1 MDPVERVRQLR
12 KALLQVPRA
21 QELEEATLVLR
32 GCLVPR
38 EQPQPLLAPPALDLA
53 PTLHRHPLRR
63 PEPRSSPQ
71 PKLQLL
77 LERDRIV
84 VLAVLGAEDQG
95 DVASLG
101 SRDQFLERA
110 RTLLELL
117 CVTLLE
123 LVPFLRIAQTIS

>member
-1 MDPVERVRQLR
+1 MRQLG
-12 KALLQVPRA
+12 KALLQAPRA

-32 GCLVPR
+32 GRLAPC

-53 PTLHRHPLRR
+53 PTLHRHPLRLA
-63 PEPRSSPQ
+63 EPRSSPQ

-95 DVASLG
+95 DCGQLSVVRSFETASG
-101 SRDQFLERA
+101 SRER
-110 RTLLELL
+110 RID
-117 CVTLLE
+117 
-123 LVPFLRIAQTIS
+123 LRMEAMRPERDAASGDWRWSGV